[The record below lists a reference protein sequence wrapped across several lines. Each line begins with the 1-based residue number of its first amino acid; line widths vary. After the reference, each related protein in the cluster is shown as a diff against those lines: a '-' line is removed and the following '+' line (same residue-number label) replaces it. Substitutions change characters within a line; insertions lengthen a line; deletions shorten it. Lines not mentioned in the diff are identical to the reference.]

1 MKISPQNFFQIVRIK
16 LMFEDALNSSPAVLY
31 VFRSVTLTRSSF
43 KAFLQLLPSF
53 GFYIPSS
60 NVYPLRLFLSPWPSL

>member
-1 MKISPQNFFQIVRIK
+1 MKIPPKNFSQIVRIK

-43 KAFLQLLPSF
+43 KAFL
-53 GFYIPSS
+53 
-60 NVYPLRLFLSPWPSL
+60 